1 MRDRRAAELSGRDG
15 ETRAA
20 WFLRATGW
28 RILDQRVRT
37 PAGEVDLVA
46 RRGKLI
52 AFVEVK
58 TRRRAAELDY
68 AIDEY
73 RLARVAAAAEILA
86 PRYLQDGDDMRIDV
100 VLIAPRTWP
109 RHIENVW
116 MGS

>member
-1 MRDRRAAELSGRDG
+1 VRDRRAAETRGREG

-20 WFLRATGW
+20 WFLRAKGW
-28 RILDQRVRT
+28 QILDQRVRT

-46 RRGKLI
+46 RRGKLV

-58 TRRRAAELDY
+58 TRRTSAELDH

-73 RLARVAAAAEILA
+73 RLSRVAAAAEMLG
-86 PRYLQDGDDMRIDV
+86 PRYCREGDDMRVDV

-109 RHIENVW
+109 RHIENAW
-116 MGS
+116 MG